1 MLTIKNIDK
10 IRGMQIHNDWHIK
23 SMNGM
28 MWVLD
33 MNGKYKQLYQIV
45 VYNKITNSEGK
56 IYLDRN
62 YANESIKRWYELSTT
77 KGGKRHVQLI
87 TKDTIKDIKELL
99 EHIQI
104 VADIN

>member
-10 IRGMQIHNDWHIK
+10 IRGMQIYNNWHIK
-23 SMNGM
+23 SMNTM

-33 MNGKYKQLYQIV
+33 MNGTYKQLYQINIH
-45 VYNKITNSEGK
+45 NKITNSEGK

-62 YANESIKRWYELSTT
+62 YANVSIKHWYELSTT

-87 TKDTIKDIKELL
+87 TKETIGDIKELL
-99 EHIQI
+99 EHIKI
-104 VADIN
+104 VAID